1 MTSDEDAAPSEYRGD
16 GAADDG
22 AERHAQR
29 ARDGPC
35 GHRARQFA
43 SAEHDA
49 QQGLPHRYDDAGS
62 CAHDGAGGEQHGDV
76 AGELP
81 ETLMHMPGD
90 LGRAAIIRDMRPLSE
105 SDIVTVVD
113 ELFLPLVRYYEAQ
126 GGDTM
131 E

>member
-22 AERHAQR
+22 AERHAER

-35 GHRARQFA
+35 GHRARQF
-43 SAEHDA
+43 SAPEHDA
-49 QQGLPHRYDDAGS
+49 QQGLSHRDDDAGS
-62 CAHDGAGGEQHGDV
+62 CAHDATRDEQHGDV
-76 AGELP
+76 ACELP

-105 SDIVTVVD
+105 SDIVAVVD